1 MAVST
6 PPDSLLSGADI
17 RAWKGFL
24 RSYTALTKAIDAAL
38 EAEHG
43 LPLTSYEV
51 LYHVAETDKS
61 KMRMCDLASTVLLS
75 RSGLTRLVDR
85 LERDGLIARQSCTD
99 DARGQYAVLT
109 DAGRDKLEAARV
121 THRAAIRTLFLDHFS
136 PEELDLLGDA
146 WDRVLPGASEAAGR
160 RCGC

>member
-1 MAVST
+1 MAVTTTSDAPIT
-6 PPDSLLSGADI
+6 GSEL

-24 RSYTALTKAIDAAL
+24 RSYTALTKALDAQL
-38 EAEHG
+38 EAEHD

-51 LYHVAETDKS
+51 LFHVADTDGARV
-61 KMRMCDLASTVLLS
+61 RMCDLASTVLLS

-85 LERDGLIARQSCTD
+85 LERDGLIARESCVD

-109 DAGRDKLEAARV
+109 DAGREKLEAARV
-121 THRAAIRTLFLDHFS
+121 THRAGIRTLFLDHFT
-136 PEELDLLGDA
+136 PDELALLGDA
-146 WDRVLPGASEAAGR
+146 WDRVLPGASVAAGR